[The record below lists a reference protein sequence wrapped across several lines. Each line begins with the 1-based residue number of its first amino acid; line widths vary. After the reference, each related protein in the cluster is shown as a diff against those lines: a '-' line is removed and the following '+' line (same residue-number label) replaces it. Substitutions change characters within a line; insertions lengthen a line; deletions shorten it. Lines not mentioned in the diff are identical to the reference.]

1 MATQP
6 RIDRTTGQIDG
17 PVISTEHEPQMRALL
32 KQLASEGSDLIRGEM
47 ALAKLEMR
55 DMARQLAADSAK
67 VAASIALAMT
77 GALALLAA
85 AIIGLGNLLDGR
97 YALSALI
104 IGVVFLLIGGLMAR
118 AGISG
123 LKDGNHRP
131 EETVRSL
138 KRDKEWASR
147 ELQDFKEEVRS

>member
-6 RIDRTTGQIDG
+6 RIDRSDG
-17 PVISTEHEPQMRALL
+17 PTPGPMISTEPEPQMRALL
-32 KQLASEGSDLIRGEM
+32 KQLASEGGDLVRGEM

-77 GALALLAA
+77 GGLALLAA

-104 IGVVFLLIGGLMAR
+104 IGVAILLIGGIMAR
-118 AGISG
+118 AGIAG
-123 LKDGNHRP
+123 LKDNNHRP

-138 KRDKEWASR
+138 KRDKEWATR
-147 ELQDFKEEVRS
+147 ELQEFKEEVRS